1 MAENA
6 IGSQRKGRQNMV
18 SQQNRVAEF
27 RGAHAKGKILVL
39 PNAWDAASARL
50 VQDAGAKAVA
60 TSSAAVAWS
69 NGYADGEGMS
79 RAVAIAATKEVL
91 RVVSVPVSVDS
102 EAGYS
107 PDPATVARHC
117 MELIDIGVAGLN
129 IEDGADSPDLL
140 AAKIKAIKSAAK
152 AKGADIFVNARADV
166 YLRNLVPDDQK
177 LGEMVR
183 RTKLYTEAGADS
195 IFAAF
200 MTDIAQIRDVV
211 AATDLPVNIL
221 ATKAAPDVASLKAA
235 GVRRLS
241 IGALTGRAAY
251 GQAVRAVKMLLDD
264 GKYDAILATAGDCP
278 DFNKAFG

>member
-1 MAENA
+1 MTTQSE
-6 IGSQRKGRQNMV
+6 
-18 SQQNRVAEF
+18 RVAQF
-27 RGAHAKGKILVL
+27 RNLHARGNILVL

-79 RAVAIAATKEVL
+79 REVAIAATQEVL
-91 RVVSVPVSVDS
+91 RVVNVPVTVDS

-107 PDPATVARHC
+107 SDPAKVAEHC
-117 MELIDIGVAGLN
+117 MGLIGIGVAGLN
-129 IEDGADSPDLL
+129 IEDSTESPDLL

-152 AKGADIFVNARADV
+152 AKGADIFINARADV
-166 YLRNLVPDDQK
+166 YLKNLVPDDKK
-177 LGEMVR
+177 LPEMIR
-183 RTKLYTEAGADS
+183 RARLYTEAGADG

-200 MTDIAQIRDVV
+200 MTDPAQIRDVV

-221 ATKAAPDVASLKAA
+221 ATKAAPDVAALKAL
-235 GVRRLS
+235 GVRRIT
-241 IGALTGRAAY
+241 IGALTARAAY
-251 GQAVRAVKMLLDD
+251 GHAVHAVKMLLDD
-264 GKYDAILATAGDCP
+264 GKYDAIFATAGDCP

>member
-18 SQQNRVAEF
+18 SQQDRVSEF
-27 RGAHAKGKILVL
+27 RAAHAKGKILVL

-69 NGYADGEGMS
+69 NGCADGEGMS
-79 RAVAIAATKEVL
+79 REVAIAATREVL
-91 RVVSVPVSVDS
+91 RVVNLPVSVDS

-107 PDPATVARHC
+107 SDPGQVAEHC
-117 MELIDIGVAGLN
+117 LRLIDIGVAGLN

-140 AAKIKAIKSAAK
+140 AAKIKAIKAAAK

-166 YLRNLVPDDQK
+166 YLRNLVPDDKK

-183 RTKLYTEAGADS
+183 RATLYTEAGADG

-200 MTDIAQIRDVV
+200 MTDTAQIREVV

-221 ATKAAPDVASLKAA
+221 ATKAATDVAALKAA

-251 GQAVRAVKMLLDD
+251 GQAVRAVKMLLND
-264 GKYDAILATAGDCP
+264 GKYDAIFETAGDCP